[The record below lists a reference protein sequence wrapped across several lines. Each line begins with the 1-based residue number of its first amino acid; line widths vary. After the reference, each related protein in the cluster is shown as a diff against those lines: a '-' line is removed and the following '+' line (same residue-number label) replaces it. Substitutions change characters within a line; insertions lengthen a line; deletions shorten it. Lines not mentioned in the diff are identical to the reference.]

1 MNNYKIVLAD
11 DHVMLRHGLKSI
23 IESND
28 GFEVIAE
35 ADDGAELLSLL
46 HKVTPDLVILDISM
60 PKIRGI
66 EAAAEISKNFPAIK
80 TLILTMHKGAQYLH
94 HALSAGVEGYLLKE
108 DAPKEIFTAIET
120 IRRGNKYISP
130 LLSSGLTDE
139 MARAYQTGE
148 FKIMSTPLTLRE
160 RQVLKLIAEE
170 KTNKEVAE
178 LLNISLRTVH
188 HHRASL
194 MQKLN
199 IRKTAGLVRYA
210 IQKGYID

>member
-1 MNNYKIVLAD
+1 MNSYRIVLAD
-11 DHVMLRHGLKSI
+11 DHILLRHGLKSI
-23 IESND
+23 IESSD

-60 PKIRGI
+60 PKIRGL
-66 EAAAEISKNFPAIK
+66 EAAAEISKNFPDIK
-80 TLILTMHKGAQYLH
+80 TLILTMHKGSQYLH
-94 HALSAGVEGYLLKE
+94 HALSAGVDGYLLKE
-108 DAPKEIFTAIET
+108 DAPKEIFTAIDT
-120 IRRGNKYISP
+120 IRQGRKYISP
-130 LLSSGLTDE
+130 LLLSELTDE

-160 RQVLKLIAEE
+160 REVLKLIAEE
-170 KTNKEVAE
+170 KTNKEIAE
-178 LLNISLRTVH
+178 LLSISLRTVH

-199 IRKTAGLVRYA
+199 IHKTAGLVRYA
-210 IQKGYID
+210 IKNEYVD

>member
-1 MNNYKIVLAD
+1 MNSYRIVLAD
-11 DHVMLRHGLKSI
+11 DHILLRHGLKSI
-23 IESND
+23 IESSD
-28 GFEVIAE
+28 GFKVIAE

-46 HKVTPDLVILDISM
+46 HKITPDLVILDISM
-60 PKIRGI
+60 PKIRGL
-66 EAAAEISKNFPAIK
+66 EAAAEISKNFPDIK
-80 TLILTMHKGAQYLH
+80 TLILTMHKGSQYLH
-94 HALSAGVEGYLLKE
+94 HALSAGVDGYLLKE
-108 DAPKEIFTAIET
+108 DAPKEIFTAIDT
-120 IRRGNKYISP
+120 IRQGRKYISP
-130 LLSSGLTDE
+130 LLLSELTDE

-160 RQVLKLIAEE
+160 REVLKLIAEE
-170 KTNKEVAE
+170 KTNKEIAE

-210 IQKGYID
+210 IKKGYID